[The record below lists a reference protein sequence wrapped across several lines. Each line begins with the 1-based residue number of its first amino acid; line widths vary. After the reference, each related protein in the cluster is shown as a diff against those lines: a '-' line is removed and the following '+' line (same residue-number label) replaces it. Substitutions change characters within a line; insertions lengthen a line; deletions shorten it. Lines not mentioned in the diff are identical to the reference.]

1 MRMSDESNHANGAHR
16 TRRNIARAAALVLG
30 GLFALPTTSKRA
42 SANHWGGGGG
52 GCFLRGTRIRTVK
65 GYRRI
70 ETLAP
75 GDLLPT
81 RFGSLSPIKKVS
93 SYTAKRSDPAAAW
106 PDEDRPVRVARSALD
121 DAVPSANLYLT
132 PSHAIFVDGVLVPIG
147 QLVNGVTIA
156 FDDAVAKAE
165 LEYFHIELETHD
177 VIEAEG
183 TACET
188 LREETAA
195 ACAPILAF
203 PGGRAELKSRLR
215 SAAAIVVDRRQALD
229 VIRDNLEER
238 ALSL

>member
-1 MRMSDESNHANGAHR
+1 MSDEQNRPNETRR
-16 TRRNIARAAALVLG
+16 TRRNIAKAAALVLG
-30 GLFALPTTSKRA
+30 GLFAIPIASKRA
-42 SANHWGGGGG
+42 AANHWGGGGGGG
-52 GCFLRGTRIRTVK
+52 GCFLRGTRIRTAR
-65 GYRRI
+65 GYRKI

-75 GDLLPT
+75 GDLLPS
-81 RFGSLSPIKKVS
+81 RFGGIAPIKSVS
-93 SYTAKRSDPAAAW
+93 SYTAKRSSAAAAW
-106 PDEDRPVRVARSALD
+106 ADEDRPVRVARSALD
-121 DAVPSANLYLT
+121 DAVPNRDLYLT

-156 FDDAVAKAE
+156 FDDAVAE
-165 LEYFHIELETHD
+165 TEIEYFHIELATHD

-183 TACET
+183 AACET

-203 PGGRAELKSRLR
+203 PGGRSLLKSRLR
-215 SAAAIVVDRRQALD
+215 SAAAIVVDRRQPLD